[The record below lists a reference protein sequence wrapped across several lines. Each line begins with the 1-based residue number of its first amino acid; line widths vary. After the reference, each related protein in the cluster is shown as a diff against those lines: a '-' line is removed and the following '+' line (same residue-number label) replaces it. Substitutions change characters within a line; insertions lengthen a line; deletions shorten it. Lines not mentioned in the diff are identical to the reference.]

1 MHHGPELTA
10 VIVFCAALAVG
21 ALTRAFSKRTKFPYT
36 VAMLGVGVAVG
47 LGLEYGDVEAPVAE
61 FLTSGPALSADL
73 IIFVFLP
80 ALIFESAFALDVHAF
95 RKNIGFVLFL
105 AVPALLVA
113 TLLTALWMLGV
124 TAGPLGLSGWDWG
137 WGAALVFGALI
148 SATDPVAVVS
158 ILRDVGAPKRLGL
171 LIEGESLFNDG
182 TAIVAF
188 TVLLS
193 LLAGGGFDTQHAVF
207 ELLRVAGGGVAVG
220 LVLAWVIGN
229 WLARTFQDALV
240 EITLTLV
247 LAYAAMIFAEA
258 VLHVSGVLAIVTAGV
273 YLAGPGRTRIS
284 PEVAHFLHQFWELLA
299 YIANTVIFL
308 LVGFLIASHLH
319 TARASTLG
327 VIVLGFVGIV
337 IIRFLVIFSVLP
349 IINRL
354 VDQPVDRRSGVAMA
368 WGGLRGAVSLALA
381 LIVAQHPDVGE
392 ELGVQILSVTAGIVL
407 LTIAVNGTTTG
418 WVLRKL
424 GLTRIGA
431 AEALADV
438 RAAERLLK
446 NVEDRVADADAD
458 PALRTVPWHEVR
470 EGLRARRSAITEE
483 LGVSLRRFDEAGA
496 TARAAGVWQRALGV
510 ERRFYRAAYS
520 DGTIGPRALARL
532 EIEIDQHFDRI
543 EADDFDA
550 PPSRLGEPGWA
561 LRLEQWVR
569 TLGLPFG
576 RLAFHVLSL
585 RYDVARVIA
594 EAASR
599 VRAELREVRADD
611 AEAVDAVTNVYR
623 RYADDALHVLED
635 LRVHMP
641 ELATA
646 IESRLA
652 RRIALSFEKSAVD
665 GLRAEGAIG
674 EAVAE
679 RLSVDIKRRAKDLH
693 FAATHVELPETAE
706 ICRETALFAD
716 LDDDVVDELAKMTIE
731 QIFAEG
737 EELFRE
743 RDRGDGMYIVARGV
757 VEVFHPG
764 EGDAAETVLA
774 TLGGGDILG
783 EMALLSGEPRTASA
797 RAATAVTVGR
807 ISSRDF
813 RKLMETRPE
822 VEDKMWNAFGRRLLD
837 NQLRAGVHGKLDP
850 DVRRLIMARC
860 VGRALVKGESL
871 VASAGGLFV
880 VDGCL
885 ETDAGPRRAG
895 SLVDPGESCRATT
908 GARVLE
914 LPNLTRVAGAEEDRG
929 AS

>member
-21 ALTRAFSKRTKFPYT
+21 ALTRAISKRTKFPYT
-36 VAMLGVGVAVG
+36 VAMLGVGMAAG

-61 FLTSGPALSADL
+61 FLTSGHALSADL

-124 TAGPLGLSGWDWG
+124 TAGPLGLSGWNWG

-148 SATDPVAVVS
+148 SATDPVAVVA
-158 ILRDVGAPKRLGL
+158 ILREVGAPKRLGL

-193 LLAGGGFDTQHAVF
+193 LLAGGGFDSQHAAF

-319 TARASTLG
+319 TARPSTLG
-327 VIVLGFVGIV
+327 VIALGFVGII
-337 IIRFLVIFSVLP
+337 IIRFLVVFTVLP
-349 IINRL
+349 IANRL
-354 VDQPVDRRSGVAMA
+354 LDQPVDRRSAAAMA

-381 LIVAQHPDVGE
+381 LVVAQHPDVDE

-418 WVLRKL
+418 WFLQKL

-438 RAAERLLK
+438 RAAERLLT
-446 NVEDRVADADAD
+446 NVEARVDEADAD
-458 PALRTVPWHEVR
+458 PALRTVPWQEVR
-470 EGLRARRSAITEE
+470 AGLRVRRVSIEE
-483 LGVSLRRFDEAGA
+483 DLGTTLQRFDEAGA
-496 TARAAGVWQRALGV
+496 IARAAGVWQRALGV
-510 ERRFYRAAYS
+510 ERRFYRAAYI
-520 DGTIGPRALARL
+520 DGTIGPRALGRL
-532 EIEIDQHFDRI
+532 EIELDQHFDRI
-543 EADDFDA
+543 EADDFEA
-550 PPSRLGEPGWA
+550 PPSRLAEPGWV
-561 LRLEQWVR
+561 LGLEHWVR

-594 EAASR
+594 EAAAR
-599 VRAELREVRADD
+599 VRSELVEVRADD
-611 AEAVDAVTNVYR
+611 PEAVDSVSAVYR

-665 GLRAEGAIG
+665 ALRAEGAIG

-679 RLSVDIKRRAKDLH
+679 RLSADLKRRAKGLH
-693 FAATHVELPETAE
+693 FAATRVELPETAE

-731 QIFAEG
+731 QVFVEG

-764 EGDAAETVLA
+764 VDDAPETVLA
-774 TLGGGDILG
+774 SLGGGDILG

-807 ISSRDF
+807 ISTRDF
-813 RKLMETRPE
+813 RQLMETRPE
-822 VEDKMWNAFGRRLLD
+822 VEEKMWSAFGRRLLD
-837 NQLRAGVHGKLDP
+837 NQLRAGAFGNLTP
-850 DVRRLIMARC
+850 AARRLLMAGC
-860 VGRALVKGESL
+860 AGRALSEGASL
-871 VASAGGLFV
+871 IASGGGLFV
-880 VDGCL
+880 VDGEL
-885 ETDAGPRRAG
+885 ETEAGVRRAG
-895 SLVDPGESCRATT
+895 ALIDPGESLRART
-908 GARVLE
+908 GARVLR
-914 LPNLTRVAGAEEDRG
+914 LPQLTRASGAEEERG
-929 AS
+929 AP